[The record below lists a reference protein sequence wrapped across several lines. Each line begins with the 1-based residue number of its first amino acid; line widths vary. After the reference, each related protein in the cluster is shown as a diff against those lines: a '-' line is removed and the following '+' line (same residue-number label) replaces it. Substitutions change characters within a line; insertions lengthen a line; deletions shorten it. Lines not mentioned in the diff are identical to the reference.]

1 MGKRLSV
8 QDSAERQR
16 LLASQSTSELAASK
30 GLQVPPVTASSVGA
44 IGGTPQQQAMAGTP
58 LQKQSAIAAATKVAA
73 PTGETALEQAK
84 TLRGPSVASAE
95 DEAKKRKAAGIANA
109 MGTFGDKAT
118 ELVEGA
124 FAGITKVAAK
134 AEVADTNS
142 IIANI
147 TDPSKKA
154 QVTASLAKLADPAL
168 SPADRLTEEANLAAL
183 LNSTPDTIL
192 TKDQKT
198 ALYKSATATTAAV
211 AGKTVAA
218 AKGPDD
224 KLTVSD
230 IQMLGTSIE
239 ELSSLTGLSADA
251 INNMS
256 IADLQNVLN
265 TAGQQ
270 QFGETQAV
278 QAGMAS
284 GLLSSTERAALKDT
298 LRSLEE
304 TGVAGAESQYTSLL
318 KDIDEGTTV
327 NIGGQSYS
335 IEEILNEKTVTDILT
350 DYFNDPNSK
359 QSKLLA
365 AEEPDLI
372 KWANA
377 NSTGIKGL
385 IAQSAGTSQQLK
397 DIQTQAKAAFGTLGT
412 AQAGLLADLTGIDL
426 SKIQTSVPVKDAN
439 NQWTVTDKDG
449 KTVTLPPS
457 VQAVMNA
464 PVNKQGLMSTNL
476 QALSEAV
483 GPEELKNYTPEQIA
497 KLELD
502 KINGKWATY
511 ATAVK
516 EANTQANLTKPEDQ
530 LDAVAEGYD
539 ISDINNAV
547 SNSSLYAALGFDTG
561 NLNDFDTNKDGVFNS
576 EDVTTLYNKQVA
588 GSPKPSL
595 DSILNGTYQPPAKMT
610 LQAPKLSA
618 GQQALAGAVSD
629 GVLSPEEIS
638 AVSSSLSADEM
649 LAAINNLSKSG
660 TKSQYNTPSVLNP
673 LRNAVNNKVNQEIES
688 VTNTDIASIQNTV
701 DELSYVMDPS
711 FKNNKQAILATIIGP
726 IGQPAP
732 NVGAKQ
738 IALQATLTEA
748 IKKAPS
754 QVAKDRL
761 TDLLS
766 TVTGFIDTLR
776 AAQNMAL
783 GRSNQSAT
791 AEDTYRAW
799 RMNGNAP

>member
-30 GLQVPPVTASSVGA
+30 GLQVSPTSASGVGA

-95 DEAKKRKAAGIANA
+95 DEVKKRKAAGIANA

-124 FAGITKVAAK
+124 LTGITQVTAK

-154 QVTASLAKLADPAL
+154 QVTASLARLADPAL
-168 SPADRLTEEANLAAL
+168 SAADRLAEEAKLADL

-198 ALYKSATATTAAV
+198 ALYKSATATTAAA
-211 AGKTVAA
+211 AGQAVAA
-218 AKGPDD
+218 AKGPDS

-239 ELSSLTGLSADA
+239 ELSSLTGLSGDE
-251 INNMS
+251 IGNMS
-256 IADLQNVLN
+256 IADLQNVLS

-284 GLLSSTERAALKDT
+284 GLLSSTERAALRDT

-318 KDIDEGTTV
+318 KDIDEGATV

-335 IEEILNEKTVTDILT
+335 IEEILNEETMAGILT

-365 AEEPDLI
+365 AEEPDLV
-372 KWANA
+372 KWANE
-377 NSTGIKGL
+377 NSDGIKGL
-385 IAQSAGTSQQLK
+385 IAQSASASGELK

-412 AQAGLLADLTGIDL
+412 QQAGLLNELTGIDL
-426 SKIQTSVPVKDAN
+426 SKIQTSVPVKDDN
-439 NQWTVTDKDG
+439 NQWTVDG
-449 KTVTLPPS
+449 KVFPPS
-457 VQAVMNA
+457 VQAIMNA

-476 QALSEAV
+476 AALSEVV
-483 GPEELKNYTPEQIA
+483 GPEDLKSYTPEQIA

-502 KINGKWATY
+502 KLTGKWATY
-511 ATAVK
+511 ANAVK
-516 EANTQANLTKPEDQ
+516 DANTQANLTQPEDQ
-530 LDAVAEGYD
+530 LDAIAEGYD
-539 ISDINNAV
+539 ISDINDAV
-547 SNSSLYAALGFDTG
+547 SDMSLYAALGYDTG
-561 NLNDFDTNKDGVFNS
+561 NLSTFDANKDGVFNS
-576 EDVTTLYNKQVA
+576 EDVTALYNKQVVGA
-588 GSPKPSL
+588 PRPSL
-595 DSILNGTYQPPAKMT
+595 DSVLNGTYQPPSK
-610 LQAPKLSA
+610 LQLQPPNLSA
-618 GQQALAGAVSD
+618 GQQAMASALSD
-629 GVLSPEEIS
+629 GVLSPDEIEK
-638 AVSSSLSADEM
+638 VSSSLSADEM
-649 LAAINNLSKSG
+649 RAAVDNLIKSG

-673 LRNAVNNKVNQEIES
+673 LRNALNNKVNSEIES
-688 VTNTDIASIQNTV
+688 VTNTDIQSIMSTI
-701 DELSYVMDPS
+701 DELSYVVEPG
-711 FKNNKQAILATIIGP
+711 FKNNKQAILATIVGP
-726 IGQPAP
+726 VGQPAP

-738 IALQATLTEA
+738 LALQSQLQEA

-754 QVAKDRL
+754 QAAKQKL
-761 TDLLS
+761 TDLLD
-766 TVTGFIDTLR
+766 TVTGFINTLR
-776 AAQNMAL
+776 DAQNMAL